1 MTKKQVSITID
12 ADIYRVL
19 KIQSELDER
28 SVRSWFERF
37 IKNSFPVEYK
47 AVCNKNVIKSEQ
59 ILEPIPN
66 LDTPKEVEP
75 LIWDPNV
82 GEHVDRMPEDG
93 DANARPLTPENQIR
107 NDALAAASKK
117 EAARVNA
124 LTPEQRAAELQAH
137 LDEWV

>member
-1 MTKKQVSITID
+1 MKSKPSTILVSSEHHNKLKELAAYDKRTLRAYIEVLID
-12 ADIYRVL
+12 ALPCPTQPQQYVM
-19 KIQSELDER
+19 QSE
-28 SVRSWFERF
+28 
-37 IKNSFPVEYK
+37 VE
-47 AVCNKNVIKSEQ
+47 
-59 ILEPIPN
+59 
-66 LDTPKEVEP
+66 PKEVEPKEAEP

-117 EAARVNA
+117 EAARVKA